1 LTTRKLIAPL
11 LAILLC
17 SAAICSAQTQTVDRG
32 PTTVAGQRSAV
43 IKEQLPNGE
52 FIVVIDG
59 VEQRTITQEHA
70 EQIKQRKEDLD
81 RCQRARAVIDQLV
94 AKQDQEIALL
104 KKDRELADAQVALER
119 ERAGRIESMYNS
131 EYALRLK
138 AEQLNNAHGRV
149 GKFFDNPLVQIG
161 FKAVVPTVT
170 MVRAFKN

>member
-1 LTTRKLIAPL
+1 MRKLIAPV

-17 SAAICSAQTQTVDRG
+17 FAGSFSAQAQTVDRG
-32 PTTVAGQRSAV
+32 PTTVGGQRSAV
-43 IKEQLPNGE
+43 VKEKLPNGE

-59 VEQRTITQEHA
+59 VEQRTITQAHA
-70 EQIKQRKEDLD
+70 EQIKQHNADLD
-81 RCQRARAVIDQLV
+81 KCQRARAVIDQLV
-94 AKQDQEIALL
+94 AKQDQEIAVL

-149 GKFFDNPLVQIG
+149 GNFFDNPWVQIG

-170 MVRAFKN
+170 MVRALKN